1 MTDFVPIMRE
11 KPNILIIGASGG
23 VAAALLRRVVKHR
36 SRMGRMVLVDREES
50 VLQDSGI
57 QHRDVAYEFIKAGI
71 DVKNNGKAY
80 VQLLTAKDI
89 DIVVDLSINETRPM
103 LEVTDAQGVCYV
115 NTGVANVPGENFAE
129 VVLDIYR
136 RKDAAWRTAH
146 ILCAGMNPGIA
157 NMWVRHGIETY
168 GVPEEVLHFEYDTAQ
183 PRDGWY
189 PVITWS
195 RDTFLDE
202 IVNDPAGYMEG
213 RDKVRALYPNP
224 LKHRFSMAE
233 VLRPL
238 IALDDYPRGFLLL
251 HEENITIAQ
260 TFDVPSRFL
269 FAMDRKSM
277 DQLETIYDERG
288 EVPRESLAL
297 GDNKKVALKG
307 SVTIGVRLG
316 YRDRQVF
323 FYNTTSHEQV
333 RGCSGSCWQVAAGLE
348 AVLTTLLTEHL
359 EKHIY
364 FVENL
369 YHTGCKRA
377 VLENL
382 LTQQLIVDLSAG
394 KGRRSQG
401 GQ

>member
-1 MTDFVPIMRE
+1 MRK
-11 KPNILIIGASGG
+11 KPNVLIIGASGG

-36 SRMGRMVLVDREES
+36 TQMGGIVLVDREES
-50 VLQDSGI
+50 VLRDSGI
-57 QHRDVAYEFIKAGI
+57 PHRDVAYEFIKAGI
-71 DVKNNGKAY
+71 DVKNNVKAY
-80 VQLLTAKDI
+80 VQLLAAKDI
-89 DIVVDLSINETRPM
+89 DIVVDLSINETRRM
-103 LEVTDAQGVCYV
+103 LEITDAQGACYV

-136 RKDAAWRTAH
+136 RKDAAWRTTH
-146 ILCAGMNPGIA
+146 VLCAGMNPGIV
-157 NMWVRHGIETY
+157 NMWVRQGIEAY
-168 GVPEEVLHFEYDTAQ
+168 GVPEEVLHFEYDAAQ
-183 PRDGWY
+183 PRDGWF

-195 RDTFLDE
+195 RETFLDE

-224 LKHRFSMAE
+224 LKHRFSMTEA
-233 VLRPL
+233 LRPL

-260 TFDVPSRFL
+260 RFDVPSQFL
-269 FAMDRKSM
+269 FAMDMKSM

-288 EVPRESLAL
+288 EIPREFLAL
-297 GDNKKVALKG
+297 GDNKEVALKG

-316 YRDRQVF
+316 YRDRQVYF
-323 FYNTTSHEQV
+323 HNTTSHEQV